1 MKALCIGHTT
11 YDISL
16 PVNGYPLENGKY
28 YLKEKFES
36 SGGGASNAAFLLA
49 KWNVETFFSGVVGYD
64 DFGTFI
70 KREY

>member
-28 YLKEKFES
+28 YLKEKFE
-36 SGGGASNAAFLLA
+36 
-49 KWNVETFFSGVVGYD
+49 
-64 DFGTFI
+64 
-70 KREY
+70 